1 MQHAGRGGR
10 KTGNN
15 GHRRADLPI
24 SKQQALLR
32 PLEHGLISDG
42 KTKQAFVPSFTA
54 LVAPGEAVPFC
65 FALSVCAGAMAYLSL
80 PVEPSGLVYL
90 AVLIGLGVLGLFVLR
105 VGSPA
110 FVRVALLLS
119 FGLALGGSAGK
130 ARVEMNGSAPQ
141 KTAIGPVLVEGWLT
155 AIEPGRKGVRLRIKT
170 HAIGRLGPDETAK
183 TVRLT
188 HRLDLRVSSG
198 RFVRCWAVLRPPP
211 GPAIPGDYDFRR
223 QAWFEELDAVGY
235 VMGRC
240 RGGVLGA
247 PADLKAQWQLA
258 VAAKRRQL
266 ARFVH
271 EASGERAGGFAA
283 ALISGD
289 RSYIS
294 AEDQDALRGAGL
306 AHLLAISGLHLG
318 IVGGLIY
325 LLVRRGLG
333 LFAPLSRRFPV
344 QKFAA
349 IAAIMAIT
357 AYLILSGA
365 SVSTQRAYIM
375 SVVFFSAILVDRP
388 ALSLR
393 SFSLA
398 MLLVVLLRPESVF
411 SPGFQMSFAATGILI
426 AIYEAWSRQ
435 RTRAQFGVRG
445 RVWFWMQSLAVTS
458 IAASI
463 ATAPFA
469 FYHFERLAPLG
480 LIANLAAM
488 PVVSLLSVPAAG
500 LAIVLAPFGLSEW
513 GLRAFGASLEVVLGV
528 SHWAST
534 SGEAY
539 AAPVKSMPPQV
550 LLGFT
555 AALIGFVLFRRW
567 LRGLVCI
574 GASAMAAGMWMA
586 LPVAD
591 GYWSPSGEV
600 YLGLE
605 AGAPYSVIKIAESD
619 ALGPLRFQTAVAGET
634 CDGRRCRYQ
643 LAGGQSISLMRV
655 PPLARDCDQRADD
668 ALILVADPDMVPL
681 DEEGG
686 VSLSADL
693 TEPDWAC
700 PNVLSWRA
708 IQRDGGAAFWLS
720 NSGVRIEHAKTC
732 SARPWRRCDRA
743 GHMR

>member
-1 MQHAGRGGR
+1 MA
-10 KTGNN
+10 
-15 GHRRADLPI
+15 
-24 SKQQALLR
+24 ALF
-32 PLEHGLISDG
+32 E
-42 KTKQAFVPSFTA
+42 PSFSA

-65 FALSVCAGAMAYLSL
+65 FALSVCGGAMLYLVL
-80 PVEPSGLVYL
+80 PFEPFGLICL
-90 AVLIGLGVLGLFVLR
+90 GALILLSALVLV
-105 VGSPA
+105 VGRYGAPA
-110 FVRVALLLS
+110 FARVFVFLC
-119 FGLALGGSAGK
+119 FGLALGFGAGK
-130 ARVEMNGSAPQ
+130 LRVEMNMSAPQ
-141 KTAIGPVLVEGWLT
+141 KTAIGPVLVEGWIT
-155 AIEPGRKGVRLRIKT
+155 AIEPGRKGVRVRIKT

-211 GPAIPGDYDFRR
+211 GPAIPGDYDFQR

-235 VMGRC
+235 VLGRC
-240 RGGVLGA
+240 RGGVLGPPDSLA
-247 PADLKAQWQLA
+247 AQWQLA

-271 EASGERAGGFAA
+271 QASGARAGGFAA

-294 AEDQDALRGAGL
+294 VEDQDALRGAGL

-325 LLVRRGLG
+325 VLFRRSLG
-333 LFAPLSRRFPV
+333 LIAPLSRRFPV

-349 IAAIMAIT
+349 IAAILAIT

-398 MLLVVLLRPESVF
+398 MLMVVLLRPESVF

-426 AIYEAWSRQ
+426 AIYEAWSRA
-435 RTRAQFGVRG
+435 RVRGQFSLRG

-458 IAASI
+458 IAASV

-480 LIANLAAM
+480 LFANLVAM

-513 GLRAFGASLEVVLGV
+513 GLRAFGGSLELVLSI
-528 SHWAST
+528 SHWASDA
-534 SGEAY
+534 GAGY
-539 AAPVKSMPPQV
+539 AAPINSMPPPV

-567 LRGLVCI
+567 LRVLICL
-574 GASAMAAGMWMA
+574 GASLGAGALWAA
-586 LPVAD
+586 LPIAD
-591 GYWSPSGEV
+591 GYWSPSGEA
-600 YLGLE
+600 YLSLD
-605 AGAPYSVIKIAESD
+605 AGVPYSIIEIAEAD
-619 ALGPLRFQTAVAGET
+619 ALGPLRFQSAIPTERCTERVCIYEMTGGENI
-634 CDGRRCRYQ
+634 
-643 LAGGQSISLMRV
+643 ALMRT
-655 PPLARDCDQRADD
+655 PPLASDCDRRSGI
-668 ALILVADPDMVPL
+668 ALILVAEP
-681 DEEGG
+681 
-686 VSLSADL
+686 SLEQSADQADFPSRAAL
-693 TEPDWAC
+693 PMPDLSEPDWAC
-700 PNVLSWRA
+700 PSVLSWRA
-708 IQRDGGAAFWLS
+708 IQREGGAAFWLRGS
-720 NSGVRIEHAKTC
+720 QVHIRHARKC
-732 SARPWRRCDRA
+732 SARPWRNCEL
-743 GHMR
+743 